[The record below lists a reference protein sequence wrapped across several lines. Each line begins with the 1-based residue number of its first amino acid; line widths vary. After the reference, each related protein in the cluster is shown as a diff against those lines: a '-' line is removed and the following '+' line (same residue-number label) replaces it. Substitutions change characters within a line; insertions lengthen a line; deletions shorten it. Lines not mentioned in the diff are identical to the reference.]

1 MNRFVRFETTEGIH
15 WGKMEEEGIIKLTGN
30 PVFEYNTEGRRFEF
44 GQVKLKPPVQPSKI
58 IAVGLNYKAHVDE
71 SQSADKPPEEPVIF
85 LKPTSALIG
94 PGERIILPGQ
104 SERVD
109 YEAELGVVIG
119 RECRNVAAVEAEDY
133 IFGFTCVNDVTAR
146 DLQKKDGQWTRGKGF
161 DTFCPVG
168 PWIVDK
174 VDYSKLQV
182 ESYLNGKLKQSANIS
197 QMIFPIPT
205 LIAFISK
212 VMTLYPG
219 DLISTGT
226 PAGVGPMS
234 TGDQI
239 EIRIDKIGSLV
250 NDVV

>member
-1 MNRFVRFETTEGIH
+1 
-15 WGKMEEEGIIKLTGN
+15 
-30 PVFEYNTEGRRFEF
+30 
-44 GQVKLKPPVQPSKI
+44 
-58 IAVGLNYKAHVDE
+58 
-71 SQSADKPPEEPVIF
+71 
-85 LKPTSALIG
+85 
-94 PGERIILPGQ
+94 
-104 SERVD
+104 
-109 YEAELGVVIG
+109 
-119 RECRNVAAVEAEDY
+119 
-133 IFGFTCVNDVTAR
+133 VNDVTAR
-146 DLQKKDGQWTRGKGF
+146 DLQKKDVQWTRGKGF

-174 VDYSKLQV
+174 VDYRKLQV
-182 ESYLNGKLKQSANIS
+182 ESYLNGKLKQSANVS
-197 QMIFPIPT
+197 QMIFPVPT

-226 PAGVGPMS
+226 PAGVGPMN